1 MNIRPD
7 DFVLEIG
14 SGHNPKTRSDILCD
28 KFINDDLQRGGS
40 IVADRPFVE
49 ADGQYLPFAD
59 ASFSYII
66 CSHILEHVEDP
77 VLLIRELTR
86 VASAGYIETPSEI
99 AERLYG
105 WPYHNWMVNLVNNR
119 LVIQKKAVKS
129 QFGQLF
135 HALVAH
141 DKNFARFH
149 VTHHKLLLVQ
159 YEWTGKVDYE
169 ILPPE
174 TPTLDLESRK
184 TISGMLDEV
193 NHTSFWNKWAPI
205 VKNRVPRNLILKAKS
220 VFVNRR
226 RNSTKTLKDILV
238 CPLCKG
244 EIGWEADR
252 VWCSACKLDYPII
265 HGIPRM
271 VPPESRMNYDDNAQ
285 NTHCSAK

>member
-28 KFINDDLQRGGS
+28 KFIENDLQRGGG
-40 IVADRPFVE
+40 IVADRPLVE
-49 ADGQYLPFAD
+49 ADGQYLPFED
-59 ASFSYII
+59 ASFDYVI
-66 CSHILEHVEDP
+66 CSHILEHVENP
-77 VLLIRELTR
+77 ELLIRELTR

-105 WPYHNWMVNLVNNR
+105 WPYHNWMVNLVDNR
-119 LVIQKKAVKS
+119 LIIQKKAVES

-135 HALVAH
+135 HALAAH
-141 DKNFARFH
+141 DKHFMRFH
-149 VTHHKLLLVQ
+149 VTHHKLFLVQ
-159 YEWTGKVDYE
+159 YEWVGKIDYE

-174 TPTLDLESRK
+174 ASTLDLESRK
-184 TISGMLDEV
+184 TVAGMLDEV
-193 NHTSFWNKWAPI
+193 NHTSFWKKWAPLA
-205 VKNRVPRNLILKAKS
+205 KTRMPRNVVSKAKS
-220 VFVNRR
+220 VFVKRR
-226 RNSTKTLKDILV
+226 QSSAKTLKDVLA

-252 VWCSACKLDYPII
+252 VWCEACGLDYPVT

-271 VPPESRMNYDDNAQ
+271 APPESRLN
-285 NTHCSAK
+285 HEGRG

>member
-1 MNIRPD
+1 MNIRLD

-40 IVADRPFVE
+40 IVADRPLVE

-59 ASFSYII
+59 ASFDYVI
-66 CSHILEHVEDP
+66 CSHILEHVENP
-77 VLLIRELTR
+77 ELLISELTR

-105 WPYHNWMVNLVNNR
+105 WPYHNWLVNLVNDR
-119 LVIQKKAVKS
+119 LVIQKKAVKG

-135 HALVAH
+135 HALAAH

-149 VTHHKLLLVQ
+149 VTHHKLFLVQ
-159 YEWTGKVDYE
+159 YEWTGKIDYA

-174 TPTLDLESRK
+174 TSTLDLESRK
-184 TISGMLDEV
+184 TIAGMLDEAD
-193 NHTSFWNKWAPI
+193 HTSFWRRWAPI
-205 VKNRVPRNLILKAKS
+205 VKSRVPRNLVSKAKS
-220 VFVNRR
+220 VFAKRR
-226 RNSTKTLKDILV
+226 RSSAETLKDILV

-244 EIGWEADR
+244 EIGWEVER
-252 VWCSACKLDYPII
+252 VWCGACELDYPII
-265 HGIPRM
+265 HRIPRM
-271 VPPESRMNYDDNAQ
+271 VPPESKMNYDENAQ
-285 NTHCSAK
+285 NTSRSTQ

>member
-40 IVADRPFVE
+40 IVADRPLVE

-59 ASFSYII
+59 RSFDYVI
-66 CSHILEHVEDP
+66 CSHILEHVENP
-77 VLLIRELTR
+77 ELLIRELTR
-86 VASAGYIETPSEI
+86 VASGGYIETPSEI

-119 LVIQKKAVKS
+119 LVIQKKADKS

-135 HALVAH
+135 HALAAH

-149 VTHHKLLLVQ
+149 VTHHKLFLVQ
-159 YEWTGKVDYE
+159 YEWRGKVDYE

-174 TPTLDLESRK
+174 TSMLDLESRK
-184 TISGMLDEV
+184 AISVMLDQV
-193 NHTSFWNKWAPI
+193 DHSSFWNKWAPI
-205 VKNRVPRNLILKAKS
+205 LKRRVPRNLASKVKS

-226 RNSTKTLKDILV
+226 RNSAKTLKDILV

-244 EIGWEADR
+244 PIEWKADR
-252 VWCSACKLDYPII
+252 VWCDACELDYPVA
-265 HGIPRM
+265 HDIPRM
-271 VPPESRMNYDDNAQ
+271 VPPKSRMNFGDSVRNPS
-285 NTHCSAK
+285 CSAK

>member
-28 KFINDDLQRGGS
+28 KFIDNNLQRGGG
-40 IVADRPFVE
+40 IVADRPLVE

-59 ASFSYII
+59 ASFGYVI

-77 VLLIRELTR
+77 ELLIRELTR

-99 AERLYG
+99 AEKLYG
-105 WPYHNWMVNLVNNR
+105 WPYHNWMVNLIDNR
-119 LVIQKKAVKS
+119 LVIQKKAAES

-135 HALVAH
+135 HALAAH

-149 VTHHKLLLVQ
+149 VTHHKLFLVQ
-159 YEWTGKVDYE
+159 YEWTGKIDYE

-174 TPTLDLESRK
+174 TSTLDLESRK
-184 TISGMLDEV
+184 TIAGMLDEAD
-193 NHTSFWNKWAPI
+193 HTSFWKRWASI
-205 VKNRVPRNLILKAKS
+205 VKSRVPRNLVSKAKS
-220 VFVNRR
+220 VFVKRR
-226 RNSTKTLKDILV
+226 RSSAKTLNDILV
-238 CPLCKG
+238 CPICKG
-244 EIGWEADR
+244 EMGWEADR
-252 VWCSACKLDYPII
+252 VWCGACELDYPIV

-271 VPPESRMNYDDNAQ
+271 VPPESRMNCDDSAQ
-285 NTHCSAK
+285 

>member
-14 SGHNPKTRSDILCD
+14 SGHNPNTRSDILCD

-40 IVADRPFVE
+40 IVADRPLVE

-59 ASFSYII
+59 ASFDYVI
-66 CSHILEHVEDP
+66 CSHILEHVENP
-77 VLLIRELTR
+77 ELLICELTR

-105 WPYHNWMVNLVNNR
+105 WPYHNWMVNLVNDR

-135 HALVAH
+135 HALAAH

-149 VTHHKLLLVQ
+149 VTHHKLFLVQ
-159 YEWTGKVDYE
+159 YEWTSKIDYA

-174 TPTLDLESRK
+174 TSTLDLDSRK
-184 TISGMLDEV
+184 TIVGMLDEAD
-193 NHTSFWNKWAPI
+193 HTSFWRRWVPI
-205 VKNRVPRNLILKAKS
+205 VKSRVPRNIVSKAKS
-220 VFVNRR
+220 VFVKRR
-226 RNSTKTLKDILV
+226 RSSAKTLRDILV

-244 EIGWEADR
+244 EIGWEVER
-252 VWCSACKLDYPII
+252 VRCGACELDYPII
-265 HGIPRM
+265 HSIPRM
-271 VPPESRMNYDDNAQ
+271 VPPESRMNHDENAQ
-285 NTHCSAK
+285 NTSYSAQ